1 MIERAHLVISPQL
14 FFKKLLRKEGKTI
27 GRFDGRVTAD
37 DYDRLNN
44 FADGDPS
51 YTNVYGTF
59 AAAANAYIRGDL
71 GYEWELPYRILGG
84 VSWSYN
90 DFGGEVVNLEDRLA
104 KALKYNTHLR
114 VLFCLGYRDLA
125 VPMDST
131 LLSIDHLH
139 IPDSL
144 RSNLSIQYYESGHM
158 MYLNLP
164 DAEKLRRD
172 IVDFVNGK

>member
-1 MIERAHLVISPQL
+1 MLLLSQILAGKNQHGIIPECLLDRGDIVRIERPRQI
-14 FFKKLLRKEGKTI
+14 
-27 GRFDGRVTAD
+27 
-37 DYDRLNN
+37 
-44 FADGDPS
+44 
-51 YTNVYGTF
+51 NV
-59 AAAANAYIRGDL
+59 ADL

-84 VSWSYN
+84 VSWTYN
-90 DFGGEVVNLEDRLA
+90 DFAGEIVNLEDRLA

-131 LLSIDHLH
+131 LLSIDRLH

-144 RSNLSIQYYESGHM
+144 RANLTVQYYEGGHM

-164 DAEKLRRD
+164 DAEKLRHD
-172 IVDFVNGK
+172 IVEFIRGK